1 MVMDYQIIKAGSF
14 TNSPW
19 NGGSTTELFIYP
31 IPSKYATRNF
41 NFRLSTATVN
51 VEESTF
57 TSLPGITRTLM
68 VLDGEMTLTHKAH
81 HTAKLGRFD
90 SDNFKGDWNTSSRG
104 KCSDFNL
111 MTTGNT
117 QGTVE
122 SLHMNKGKQVGVSFS
137 DNIQHL
143 VIYVHSGQIKIENE
157 TIETGDLVVFE
168 TPTKSI
174 EIISIEKCDLVISEI
189 FSKVTL

>member
-1 MVMDYQIIKAGSF
+1 MDYQIIKAGSY
-14 TNSPW
+14 TTSQW

-81 HTAKLGRFD
+81 HQVKLGRFD

-111 MTTGNT
+111 MTMGNT
-117 QGTVE
+117 QGTIE
-122 SLHMNKGKQVGVSFS
+122 SLHVTKGKQVVFSFS

-168 TPTKSI
+168 NPTKSI
-174 EIISIEKCDLVISEI
+174 EIISVEKCDLII
-189 FSKVTL
+189 SKVFQ

>member
-1 MVMDYQIIKAGSF
+1 MNYKIIKASSF
-14 TNSPW
+14 KPSPW

-31 IPSKYATRNF
+31 MTSKYATRNF

-68 VLDGEMTLTHKAH
+68 VLDGEMTLTHKSH

-90 SDNFKGDWNTSSRG
+90 SDSFKGDWNTFSKG

-111 MTTGNT
+111 MTMGKT

-122 SLHMNKGKQVGVSFS
+122 SLHVNKEKQVDFSFS

-143 VIYVHSGQIKIENE
+143 VIYVYKGQIKIENK

-168 TPTKSI
+168 NPTKSI
-174 EIISIEKCDLVISEI
+174 EFISVEKCDLIISKI
-189 FSKVTL
+189 FQ

>member
-1 MVMDYQIIKAGSF
+1 MNYKIIKSSSVKA
-14 TNSPW
+14 SPW
-19 NGGSTTELFIYP
+19 SGGSTTELFIYP

-81 HTAKLGRFD
+81 HITKLGRFD
-90 SDNFKGDWNTSSRG
+90 SDNFKGDWNTSSKG

-111 MTTGNT
+111 MTMGNT
-117 QGTVE
+117 KGTVE
-122 SLHMNKGKQVGVSFS
+122 SLHANKGKQVVFSFS

-157 TIETGDLVVFE
+157 AIETGDLVVFE
-168 TPTKSI
+168 DPNKSI
-174 EIISIEKCDLVISEI
+174 EFISVEKCDLIISKI
-189 FSKVTL
+189 FQ

>member
-1 MVMDYQIIKAGSF
+1 MNYKIIKASSF
-14 TNSPW
+14 KPSPW

-31 IPSKYATRNF
+31 MTSKYATRNF
-41 NFRLSTATVN
+41 NFRLSSATVN
-51 VEESTF
+51 IEKSTF

-68 VLDGEMTLTHKAH
+68 VLDGEMTLTHKDH
-81 HTAKLGRFD
+81 HTAKLSRFD

-111 MTTGNT
+111 MTMGNI

-122 SLHMNKGKQVGVSFS
+122 SLHVNKEKQVDFSFS

-143 VIYVHSGQIKIENE
+143 VIYVYSGQIKIGNE
-157 TIETGDLVVFE
+157 AIETGDLVVFE
-168 TPTKSI
+168 NPTKSI
-174 EIISIEKCDLVISEI
+174 EFISVEKCDLIISKL
-189 FSKVTL
+189 FQ

>member
-1 MVMDYQIIKAGSF
+1 MNYKIIKASSF
-14 TNSPW
+14 KPSPW

-31 IPSKYATRNF
+31 MTSKYATRNF
-41 NFRLSTATVN
+41 SFRLSTATVN
-51 VEESTF
+51 IENSTF

-68 VLDGEMTLTHKAH
+68 VLDGEMSLTHKDH

-90 SDNFKGDWNTSSRG
+90 SDNFKGDWNTFSKG

-111 MTTGNT
+111 MTMGNT

-122 SLHMNKGKQVGVSFS
+122 SLHVNKEKQVDFSFS

-143 VIYVHSGQIKIENE
+143 VIYVYSGQIKIKNE
-157 TIETGDLVVFE
+157 TIETDNLVIFE
-168 TPTKSI
+168 NPTKSI
-174 EIISIEKCDLVISEI
+174 EFISVEKCDLII
-189 FSKVTL
+189 SKVFQ

>member
-1 MVMDYQIIKAGSF
+1 MNYKTIKASSF
-14 TNSPW
+14 KSSLW
-19 NGGSTTELFIYP
+19 SGGSTTELFIYP
-31 IPSKYATRNF
+31 ALSKYATRNF

-57 TSLPGITRTLM
+57 TSLPGTTRTLM

-90 SDNFKGDWNTSSRG
+90 SDNFKGDWNTSSKG

-111 MTTGNT
+111 MTMGNT
-117 QGTVE
+117 KGTVE
-122 SLHMNKGKQVGVSFS
+122 SLHANKGKKVVVSFS

-143 VIYVHSGQIKIENE
+143 VIYVYSGRIKVENE
-157 TIETGDLVVFE
+157 TIETGDLIVFE
-168 TPTKSI
+168 NTTKSI
-174 EIISIEKCDLVISEI
+174 EIISVEKCDLIISKI
-189 FSKVTL
+189 FQ

>member
-1 MVMDYQIIKAGSF
+1 MNYKIIKASSF
-14 TNSPW
+14 KPSPW
-19 NGGSTTELFIYP
+19 SGGSTTELFIHP
-31 IPSKYATRNF
+31 MPSKYATRNF

-68 VLDGEMTLTHKAH
+68 VLDGEMTLTHKTH
-81 HTAKLGRFD
+81 YTAKLGRFG
-90 SDNFKGDWNTSSRG
+90 SDNFKGDWNTSSKG

-111 MTTGNT
+111 MTMGNT
-117 QGTVE
+117 KGTVV
-122 SLHMNKGKQVGVSFS
+122 SLHVKKGKQVVVSFL

-157 TIETGDLVVFE
+157 TIETGDLVVFQN
-168 TPTKSI
+168 PTKSI
-174 EIISIEKCDLVISEI
+174 EIISVEKCDLII
-189 FSKVTL
+189 SKVFQ

>member
-1 MVMDYQIIKAGSF
+1 MNYRVIKAGSF
-14 TNSPW
+14 KDSPW
-19 NGGSTTELFIYP
+19 SGGSTTELFIYP
-31 IPSKYATRNF
+31 ALSKYVTRDF

-57 TSLPGITRTLM
+57 TSLPGTARTLM

-90 SDNFKGDWNTSSRG
+90 SDNFRGDWETSSKG

-111 MTTGNT
+111 MTMGNT
-117 QGTVE
+117 KGTVE
-122 SLHMNKGKQVGVSFS
+122 SLHANKGKQVLFSFS

-168 TPTKSI
+168 DPNKSI
-174 EIISIEKCDLVISEI
+174 EIISIEKCDLIISKI
-189 FSKVTL
+189 FQ

>member
-1 MVMDYQIIKAGSF
+1 MVMNYQIIKAVSYI
-14 TNSPW
+14 TSQW

-31 IPSKYATRNF
+31 TTSKYATRNF

-51 VEESTF
+51 IEESTF

-68 VLDGEMTLTHKAH
+68 VLDGEMTLAHKGH

-90 SDNFKGDWNTSSRG
+90 SDNFKGDWNTFSKG

-111 MTTGNT
+111 MTMGNT
-117 QGTVE
+117 QGIVE
-122 SLHMNKGKQVGVSFS
+122 SLHVNKEKQVDFSFS

-143 VIYVHSGQIKIENE
+143 VIYVYSGQIKIENE

-168 TPTKSI
+168 NPTKSI
-174 EIISIEKCDLVISEI
+174 EFMSLEKCDLII
-189 FSKVTL
+189 SKVFQ